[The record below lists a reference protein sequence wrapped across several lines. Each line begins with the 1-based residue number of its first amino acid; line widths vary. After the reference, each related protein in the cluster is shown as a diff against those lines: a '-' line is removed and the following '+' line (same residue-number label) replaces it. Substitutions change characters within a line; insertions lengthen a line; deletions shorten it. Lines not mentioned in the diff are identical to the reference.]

1 MKALRFIK
9 KDGTKRNDSPVKTHG
24 VVLDAKLELSVKIL
38 IKCEPTSLSC
48 NGNSVI
54 DLCLISGKISDHTF
68 TLATDKEVELFTGA
82 PNRGQIPVTV
92 VWSRPSTTFRTKR
105 KPRIDKANWEE
116 WREIIETKP
125 EIIQENDPIAFWLK
139 LAKSVREA
147 TDSSIL
153 FKTTNKD
160 NTAKRFGTLN
170 SRLSVTTSDT
180 LGKSSSITLIQVTG
194 LSSIQQESNSRCCLA
209 KTPQVGCL
217 ILSRNSGT
225 KSQRLLAGI

>member
-1 MKALRFIK
+1 MEAHTLECLLFLGDLNARH
-9 KDGTKRNDSPVKTHG
+9 TNWNDSPFNPHG
-24 VVLDAKLELSVKIL
+24 VVLDAKLDLSVKML
-38 IKCEPTSLSC
+38 NKGEPTSLTC

-54 DLCLISGKISDHTF
+54 DLCLISGKISDQTF

-170 SRLSVTTSDT
+170 SRLPVTTSDT
-180 LGKSSSITLIQVTG
+180 LGKSSRITLIQVTG
-194 LSSIQQESNSRCCLA
+194 LSSIQQESTSRC
-209 KTPQVGCL
+209 
-217 ILSRNSGT
+217 S
-225 KSQRLLAGI
+225 